1 VTDPDRE
8 AALIWSWMANA
19 GAWTRA
25 VREGRIPN
33 RREVTDAAIVAAVV
47 ERAPGRVLDLG
58 CGEGWLM
65 RALAERGIEAIGLD
79 VSLELVMAAEETGG
93 GRYRCCSYEELVDD
107 PTRAGGPYDVIAANF
122 SLLGADLAP
131 LLRALRRNLSP
142 GGALVIQ
149 TAHPWTAA
157 GEDGYADGWRMET
170 FDAFGQE
177 FAEPMPWYYRTL
189 ASWVDAL
196 RAGGFRV
203 AALREPVSPRTRL
216 PASLV
221 MVAEVG
227 DEGAPPPHR
236 TPGGFGSGG

>member
-1 VTDPDRE
+1 MTNEDRE

-19 GAWTRA
+19 DAWTRA
-25 VREGRIPN
+25 VREGRIPS
-33 RREVTDAAIVAAVV
+33 RRLATDAAIVEAVA
-47 ERAPGRVLDLG
+47 EREPKRVLDLG

-107 PTRAGGPYDVIAANF
+107 PTRAGGPYDAIACNF
-122 SLLGADLAP
+122 SLLGADLVP
-131 LLRALRRNLSP
+131 LLRALGRNLAA

-149 TAHPWTAA
+149 TVHPWTAA
-157 GEDGYADGWRMET
+157 GDEGYADGWRTET
-170 FDAFGQE
+170 FDAFGDD
-177 FAEPMPWYYRTL
+177 FAEPMPWYFRTL

-196 RAGGFRV
+196 RDGGFRV
-203 AALREPVSPRTRL
+203 ATLREPIHPETGR

-221 MVAEVG
+221 VVAEV
-227 DEGAPPPHR
+227 EPP
-236 TPGGFGSGG
+236 T